1 MISNLDTT
9 VTSSY
14 QTGPV
19 TVGGSQA
26 PIYTQI
32 IKSGYSLG
40 TFWGYQAL
48 GVDPTTGNEMFGT
61 QLTNLGNALPK
72 YIFGFTNT
80 FRYKDLTLSV
90 LIDGVQGNKVYD
102 ETRMEIENL
111 TGYNNESAAVL
122 NRWKA
127 QGNIS
132 DVPRALANGTTNAV
146 NAALLQSQ
154 VSSLYVENGS
164 FVRMRNAT
172 LSYNVNQKLLKQI
185 GLSGLRIYVTGQN
198 LFIITKYKGYYPELD
213 SSPQGGTNN
222 QAVNAQYAPTLYSI
236 GIDQGSYPAARTYT
250 VGVNVQL

>member
-1 MISNLDTT
+1 
-9 VTSSY
+9 
-14 QTGPV
+14 
-19 TVGGSQA
+19 
-26 PIYTQI
+26 
-32 IKSGYSLG
+32 
-40 TFWGYQAL
+40 
-48 GVDPTTGNEMFGT
+48 
-61 QLTNLGNALPK
+61 
-72 YIFGFTNT
+72 
-80 FRYKDLTLSV
+80 
-90 LIDGVQGNKVYD
+90 
-102 ETRMEIENL
+102 
-111 TGYNNESAAVL
+111 
-122 NRWKA
+122 
-127 QGNIS
+127 
-132 DVPRALANGTTNAV
+132 V